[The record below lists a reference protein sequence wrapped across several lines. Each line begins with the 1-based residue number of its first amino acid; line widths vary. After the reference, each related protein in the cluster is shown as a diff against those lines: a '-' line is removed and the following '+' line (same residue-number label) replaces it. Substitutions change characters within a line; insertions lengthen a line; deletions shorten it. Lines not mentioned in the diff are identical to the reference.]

1 MESIIKESTNLFY
14 ETDGCITKLLKARL
28 DKDSDKEGEA
38 IFKMESL
45 MIETMQHLSWLV
57 GELKRSSQIH
67 WKTGEPKETGNYIV
81 ALKDGSIDVSMWLNV
96 GKCWVVLN
104 DSVLAWCKLTD
115 IGPYKEVGLCEE
127 LLK

>member
-57 GELKRSSQIH
+57 GELKGNSLIKWQ
-67 WKTGEPKETGNYIV
+67 TGEPKEEGWYLATCKNGAPELFV
-81 ALKDGSIDVSMWLNV
+81 ALVYEIPALKAHTFRGGM
-96 GKCWVVLN
+96 KMQ
-104 DSVLAWCKLTD
+104 TD
-115 IGPYKEVGLCEE
+115 ISR
-127 LLK
+127 